1 MEAVASDAITDIRV
15 SWKPTADNYWSR
27 VTRDHM
33 LALLKSFGM
42 AQEAEAQ
49 RTVKK
54 GTLAKYMEALFAN
67 PFATLSEPQRMAVEN
82 WTPPGFGT
90 RGDDVMHSV
99 GFDDD
104 ADGDDDGEAPEGQ
117 TAYSN
122 TGDGERAIGANAKGE
137 TLFEDEK
144 GVRSIERG
152 GVLVSEPVHF
162 IPGAPPGPIH
172 DRRGEQ
178 YLTVLEA
185 KDRKEA
191 A

>member
-1 MEAVASDAITDIRV
+1 MEAVASDAVEDIRA

-67 PFATLSEPQRMAVEN
+67 PFATLSEPQRVAVES

-90 RGDDVMHSV
+90 RGNDVMHEV
-99 GFDDD
+99 GFNDPE
-104 ADGDDDGEAPEGQ
+104 GDEDGEQPEGQ

-122 TGDGERAIGANAKGE
+122 PEDGQHVIGLNPHGE
-137 TLFEDEK
+137 TLIEDAN
-144 GVRSIERG
+144 GVRSVACG
-152 GVLVSEPVHF
+152 GVHITEPVPVV
-162 IPGAPPGPIH
+162 PGAGIVAPNH
-172 DRRGEQ
+172 SERKLR
-178 YLTVLEA
+178 YLTVEEA
-185 KDRKEA
+185 DDRKEA